1 VSFAPAGPVLWG
13 LGPYDKPALTFQGR
27 DDFGVE
33 WVCEDPQGWGRTTVA
48 TPILDAPA
56 GGGWFGPG
64 RRTVKVMT
72 LRGGFRACDTTTLD
86 AAEARLRAA
95 LEHYTDDTTL
105 WRGGTGVAQPQQMT
119 VRLTGDLD
127 VDPVQS
133 TPTVRTF
140 SAVLTAADPYKY
152 AAGAAGLRTV
162 RLGFLAPDTTGGIT
176 PPFVFPLSLSGGAD
190 PSRRSDINPGDVP
203 VYGNLTITG
212 PVVDGQVTHLGLG
225 RYFGVSGTLAAG
237 TAATSNFQYAN
248 LLVDGVSARGRR
260 LPGSVYWQVQPGR
273 NDLRFSGNP
282 GMTSADISPAT
293 GAVLTYRPAWR

>member
-1 VSFAPAGPVLWG
+1 VSFTPAGPVLWG

-64 RRTVKVMT
+64 RRTVKVLT

-86 AAEARLRAA
+86 AAEGRLRAA
-95 LEHYTDDTTL
+95 IEHYTDDTTL

-162 RLGFLAPDTTGGIT
+162 RLGFLAPDTAGGIT

-190 PSRRSDINPGDVP
+190 PSRRSDTNPGDVP

-212 PVVDGQVTHLGLG
+212 PVLDGQVTHLGLG
-225 RYFGVSGTLAAG
+225 RYFGVTGTLLAG

-282 GMTSADISPAT
+282 AMTSADISPAT